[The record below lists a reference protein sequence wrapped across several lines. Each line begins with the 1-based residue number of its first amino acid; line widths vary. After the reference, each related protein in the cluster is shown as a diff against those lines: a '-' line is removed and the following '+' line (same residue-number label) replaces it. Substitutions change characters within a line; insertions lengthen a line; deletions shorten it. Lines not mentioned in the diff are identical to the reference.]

1 MYTFKVGD
9 IVARKSYGGDIPF
22 VISSITQDE
31 NGKPVYILKG
41 LVYRIEADAREDDLV
56 RPNLKYVYMN
66 MQRYMNE
73 VTRYASTRLY
83 PRGRYA
89 LARPRYK
96 PGKIL
101 HIDSSSD
108 FLERCLRFY
117 RDSGLKPVGELA
129 SESRQPE
136 IVRRLLEK
144 HKPDI
149 LVVTGHD
156 SIKKNSDKYN
166 INSYSNSKY
175 FVQSVREA
183 RKYQMS
189 YDKLCIFAG
198 ACQSYYEAI
207 MSAGANF
214 ASSPGRIL
222 INALDPAIVAE
233 KIALTDSRMVVT
245 PQEIAKISIS
255 GSKGIGGIN
264 TKGQMIVEDGA
275 NKTV

>member
-1 MYTFKVGD
+1 MHSFRVGD

-22 VISSITQDE
+22 VIESISRDE
-31 NGKPVYILKG
+31 NGKPVYVLKG
-41 LVYRIEADAREDDLV
+41 LVYRIEADASEDDLV
-56 RPNLKYVYMN
+56 RPNPKYVYMN

-73 VTRYASTRLY
+73 VARYASTKLY
-83 PRGRYA
+83 PRGRYV
-89 LARPRYK
+89 LARPRNK

-108 FLERCLRFY
+108 FLDRCIRLY
-117 RDSGLKPVGELA
+117 RDSGLRPVGELA
-129 SESRQPE
+129 SESRQPG

-183 RKYQMS
+183 RRYQLS
-189 YDKLCIFAG
+189 NDKLCIFAG

-222 INALDPAIVAE
+222 INALDPALVAE
-233 KIALTDSRMVVT
+233 KIALTDSRMTVT

-264 TKGQMIVEDGA
+264 TKGRMIVEQES
-275 NKTV
+275 NKIV